1 MSQTATAHIAL
12 LSSGSLPQLALDATD
27 PDIRFDRQ
35 PWRDDAGPIGAWAL
49 VEGMLHGEPLAL
61 CIGDDVPLE
70 LAFEVSTIIDQ
81 SHSDIGVV
89 LLRTPSPDLWQQAV
103 RSGVRDVIDP
113 VSLDFD
119 LLPSL
124 RRAIT
129 RSKRMRAVLVAAV
142 EPSHAHGRVI
152 AVLSPKGGSG
162 KTMVATNLAVA
173 LAAANIGEVVLVDL
187 DCVFGDVVSVL
198 DLTADHTIGQLARLH
213 TFDSTTLKLFLTRHE
228 PSGLHVL
235 ASSGLPEEGEEVTA
249 EMADQILELLSR
261 DFSHVI
267 VDTAAGLDERAF
279 AAIERATDII
289 LLASM
294 DIASIRNLTKE
305 INALDRLGLNAA
317 QRHFILNRAD
327 TRVGIEVADV
337 EAAIGMK
344 VSAALPSSRLVPLS
358 MNQGRAMVLSDAD
371 SPVSRQLLAIA
382 ARFIPAAA
390 MVAASTPVRK
400 SKLSLRR
407 RSS

>member
-1 MSQTATAHIAL
+1 MSQPAIAHVAV
-12 LSSGSLPQLALDATD
+12 LSSASLPRLALDDSD

-35 PWRDDAGPIGAWAL
+35 PWRDDAGPLSAWAL
-49 VEGMLHGEPLAL
+49 VEGMLDAAPFAL
-61 CIGDDVPLE
+61 CIGSDVPLE
-70 LAFEVSTIIDQ
+70 LAFEVSAIIDQ

-89 LLRTPSPDLWQQAV
+89 LLREPGPDLWQQAA

-113 VSLDFD
+113 LSIDID

-124 RRAIT
+124 RRTIT
-129 RSKRMRAVLVAAV
+129 RSKRMRAALVAAV
-142 EPSHAHGRVI
+142 EPAHAHGRVI

-162 KTMVATNLAVA
+162 KTMVASNLAVA
-173 LAAANIGEVVLVDL
+173 LAAAGIGDVVLVDL
-187 DCVFGDVVSVL
+187 DCVFGDVASVL
-198 DLTADHTIGQLARLH
+198 DLNPEHTVGQLAKLQS
-213 TFDSTTLKLFLTRHE
+213 FDSTTLKLFLTRHE
-228 PSGLHVL
+228 SSGLHVL

-249 EMADQILELLSR
+249 EIADQILDLLSR
-261 DFSHVI
+261 DFSHVV

-279 AAIERATDII
+279 AAIERSTDVI

-294 DIASIRNLTKE
+294 DIASIRNLSKE
-305 INALDRLGLNAA
+305 INALDRLGMTAA

-327 TRVGIEVADV
+327 TRVGIEVSDV

-358 MNQGRAMVLSDAD
+358 MNQGRAMVLSDAE
-371 SPVSRQLLAIA
+371 SPVSRQLLAMA

-390 MVAASTPVRK
+390 MSATAPPDRK
-400 SKLSLRR
+400 GKFNLRR